1 MDSTS
6 KGYLGQIVAGAC
18 IVLIALF
25 FPLFTVTYNPP
36 GGSAVIAG
44 HRISAFVDVI
54 SGWNFADSAAYFRLR
69 PAVEFMFISAGV
81 GLIRLCLPKGTANA
95 VINMLS
101 HIFHHDLVKIAN
113 DYFHA
118 FMHIIIAFSWLVV
131 LLLAILIGT
140 PAMPVSGEAGILPAF
155 QVPPYAPA
163 AAQPVTVEVP
173 HLSATIGIGYFILLF
188 GIAIG
193 GLAVFKKVIHI
204 VIALIVILPIL
215 YFVDKAIFQQVILFL
230 GV

>member
-6 KGYLGQIVAGAC
+6 KGYLGQIVVGAC

-36 GGSAVIAG
+36 GGSALVAG

-54 SGWNFADSAAYFRLR
+54 GGWNFANSAAYFRLL
-69 PAVEFMFISAGV
+69 PAIVFMFVSAGV
-81 GLIRLCLPKGTANA
+81 NLIRLLLPDGVANA
-95 VINMLS
+95 FIVILS
-101 HIFHHDLVKIAN
+101 TIFKNNFVKIAT
-113 DYFHA
+113 DYLHA
-118 FMHIIIAFSWLVV
+118 LVHIIIALSWLLV
-131 LLLAILIGT
+131 LLLAMIIGT

-155 QVPPYAPA
+155 QIPPYAPA

-173 HLSATIGIGYFILLF
+173 HLSVAIGIGYFILLL

-193 GLAVFKKVIHI
+193 GLAVFKKIVHI
-204 VIALIVILPIL
+204 AIALIVVLPIL